1 MNMNKAPQKLSYAQ
15 VAGPS
20 ISNILKLKDN
30 FPNLPVK

>member
-1 MNMNKAPQKLSYAQ
+1 MKKASQKLLYAQ